1 MTTAGDGS
9 HPPVQVDNFTEY
21 FARITANEGDD
32 LEEEYQVHC
41 NSLWWEV
48 AVCIPYE
55 REGESMHGNKI
66 MET

>member
-21 FARITANEGDD
+21 FARMTANEGDD

-48 AVCIPYE
+48 LYVYLM
-55 REGESMHGNKI
+55 REGGEHAWQ
-66 MET
+66 